1 MDEITEEQLVNVKY
15 GFEELFK
22 RADKNQDGIVS
33 TEECAAILE
42 SIFGKLPRKRI
53 HKMVNDTDLNK
64 DGNIDYQEFTKMLQK
79 RARKNKFLKAFQL
92 LDCNGDGKISKDEIK
107 SVIKQC
113 GGTLFDEE
121 IEKTIEDVDK
131 DGDGYLNYNEFLNI
145 MINKIA
151 TKTVVKRIVLAAAY

>member
-113 GGTLFDEE
+113 GGTFFDEE

-145 MINKIA
+145 MIK
-151 TKTVVKRIVLAAAY
+151 